1 MSTPVLTCEGI
12 CAGYGES
19 RILRDISLR
28 LHKGQVTAVMGR
40 NGVGKTTLLKTI
52 MGLLPATA
60 GTISFEGKRIDTLT
74 TDARARLGIACVPQ
88 GREILPRMSV
98 YENLQLGLEVLPRG
112 QRAMPENKVYSLF
125 PVLGQMRHRMG
136 GNLSGGQQQQLSIA
150 RALVGNPYVLM
161 LDEPT
166 EGIQPSIIQ
175 DIEKVL
181 QGLKQE
187 GHLAILLVEQYLAFA
202 QRLADYYY
210 ILDRGAVVFEG
221 TREALTDNVIRK
233 YLTF

>member
-1 MSTPVLTCEGI
+1 MSDVLVCDRLN
-12 CAGYGES
+12 AAYGES
-19 RILRDISLR
+19 NILKDVSLR
-28 LHKGQVTAVMGR
+28 LRKGEVTAVMGR

-52 MGLLPATA
+52 MGLVPARS
-60 GTISFEGKRIDTLT
+60 GTISFEGDRIEQSA
-74 TDARARLGIACVPQ
+74 TDARARRGIAYVPQ

-112 QRAMPENKVYSLF
+112 QRSIPESMVYSLF
-125 PVLGQMRHRMG
+125 PILHEMRHRMG

-150 RALVGNPYVLM
+150 RALVGNPFVLM

-175 DIEKVL
+175 DIEGVL
-181 QGLKQE
+181 QQLKS
-187 GHLAILLVEQYLAFA
+187 GGRLAILLVEQYLAFA

-221 TREALTDNVIRK
+221 NREKLTDDVIRK

>member
-1 MSTPVLTCEGI
+1 MSDVLVCDRLN
-12 CAGYGES
+12 AAYGES
-19 RILRDISLR
+19 HILKDVSLR
-28 LHKGQVTAVMGR
+28 LRKGEVTAVMGR
-40 NGVGKTTLLKTI
+40 NGVGKTTLLRTI
-52 MGLLPATA
+52 MGLVPARS
-60 GTISFEGKRIDTLT
+60 GTISFEGDRIEQSA
-74 TDARARLGIACVPQ
+74 TDARARRGIAYVPQ

-112 QRAMPENKVYSLF
+112 QRSIPESMVYSLF
-125 PVLGQMRHRMG
+125 PILHEMRHRMG

-150 RALVGNPYVLM
+150 RALVGNPFVLM

-175 DIEKVL
+175 DIEGVL
-181 QGLKQE
+181 QQLKS
-187 GHLAILLVEQYLAFA
+187 GGRLAILLVEQYLAFA

-221 TREALTDNVIRK
+221 DREKLTDDVIRK

>member
-1 MSTPVLTCEGI
+1 MSDVLVCDRLN
-12 CAGYGES
+12 AAYGES
-19 RILRDISLR
+19 HILKDVSLR
-28 LHKGQVTAVMGR
+28 LRKGEVTAVMGR

-52 MGLLPATA
+52 MGLVPARS
-60 GTISFEGKRIDTLT
+60 GTISFEGDRIEQSA
-74 TDARARLGIACVPQ
+74 TDARARRGIAYVPQ

-112 QRAMPENKVYSLF
+112 QRSIPESMVYSLF
-125 PVLGQMRHRMG
+125 PILHEMRHRMG

-150 RALVGNPYVLM
+150 RALVGNPFVLM

-175 DIEKVL
+175 DIEGVL
-181 QGLKQE
+181 QQLKS
-187 GHLAILLVEQYLAFA
+187 GGRLAILLVEQYLAFA

-221 TREALTDNVIRK
+221 DREKLTDDVIRK

>member
-1 MSTPVLTCEGI
+1 
-12 CAGYGES
+12 
-19 RILRDISLR
+19 
-28 LHKGQVTAVMGR
+28 
-40 NGVGKTTLLKTI
+40 
-52 MGLLPATA
+52 
-60 GTISFEGKRIDTLT
+60 
-74 TDARARLGIACVPQ
+74 
-88 GREILPRMSV
+88 MSV

-112 QRAMPENKVYSLF
+112 QRSIPESMVYSLF
-125 PVLGQMRHRMG
+125 PILHEMRHRMG

-150 RALVGNPYVLM
+150 RALVGNPFVLM

-175 DIEKVL
+175 DIEGVL
-181 QGLKQE
+181 QQLKS
-187 GHLAILLVEQYLAFA
+187 GGRLAILLVEQYLAFA

-221 TREALTDNVIRK
+221 DREKLTDDVIRK

>member
-1 MSTPVLTCEGI
+1 MSDVLVCDRLN
-12 CAGYGES
+12 AAYGES
-19 RILRDISLR
+19 HILKDVSLR
-28 LHKGQVTAVMGR
+28 LRKGEVTAVMGR

-52 MGLLPATA
+52 MGLVPARS
-60 GTISFEGKRIDTLT
+60 GTISFEGDRIEQSA
-74 TDARARLGIACVPQ
+74 TDARARRGIAYVPQ

-112 QRAMPENKVYSLF
+112 QRSIPESMVYSLF
-125 PVLGQMRHRMG
+125 PILHEMRHRMG

-150 RALVGNPYVLM
+150 RALVGNPFVLM

-175 DIEKVL
+175 DIEGVL
-181 QGLKQE
+181 QQLKS
-187 GHLAILLVEQYLAFA
+187 GGRLAILLVEQYLAFA

-221 TREALTDNVIRK
+221 NREKLTDDVIRK